1 MSIFFFFLVVLMP
14 KVLFL
19 CMLGFSAFFADIPGL
34 GFLAFH
40 RLPPN
45 NSTAWAK
52 VGPSYRP
59 SSYKEPYA
67 EHTSEQQQ
75 VVNINGPSWF
85 PEVNKL
91 RHLQKEAWSG
101 HLCVPLF
108 GLWRLPVG
116 GLIVSPVVIEQFSG
130 FCYVFHYE
138 IEKFIFIFYV
148 HFFQTWDKVMFL

>member
-1 MSIFFFFLVVLMP
+1 MAYGSADHGSPRRPSTVNKQIYSTLMSIFFFFLVVLMP
-14 KVLFL
+14 RVLFL
-19 CMLGFSAFFADIPGL
+19 CMVGFSAFFADIPGL

-67 EHTSEQQQ
+67 EHISEQQQ
-75 VVNINGPSWF
+75 VVNINGPSRF

-91 RHLQKEAWSG
+91 SHLQKEAWSG
-101 HLCVPLF
+101 HPYVALF
-108 GLWRLPVG
+108 EFWGLPVG
-116 GLIVSPVVIEQFSG
+116 GLIISPVVLITSQIND
-130 FCYVFHYE
+130 V
-138 IEKFIFIFYV
+138 
-148 HFFQTWDKVMFL
+148 L

>member
-1 MSIFFFFLVVLMP
+1 MAYGSVDHGSPRRPGMVNKQIYSTLMSIFFFFLVVLMP
-14 KVLFL
+14 RVLFL
-19 CMLGFSAFFADIPGL
+19 CMVGFSAFFADIPGL

-67 EHTSEQQQ
+67 EHTSKQQQ
-75 VVNINGPSWF
+75 VVNINGPSQF
-85 PEVNKL
+85 SEVNKL

-101 HLCVPLF
+101 HPCVALF
-108 GLWRLPVG
+108 GLWGLPVG
-116 GLIVSPVVIEQFSG
+116 GLIVFPVVLITSQ
-130 FCYVFHYE
+130 V
-138 IEKFIFIFYV
+138 KDV
-148 HFFQTWDKVMFL
+148 L